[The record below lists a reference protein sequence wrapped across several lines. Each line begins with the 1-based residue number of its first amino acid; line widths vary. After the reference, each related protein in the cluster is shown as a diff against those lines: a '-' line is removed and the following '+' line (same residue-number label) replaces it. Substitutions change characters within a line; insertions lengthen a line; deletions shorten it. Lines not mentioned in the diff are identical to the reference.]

1 MQHANSESIE
11 TLEALLQP
19 TGIDPSTQMGV
30 FPLGSDVA
38 TPGDSE
44 PASARSGLRAARI
57 ASVMQQINKGF
68 ADHQFSTRVLAS
80 QLGLS
85 VRYVQDLLQG
95 TGASITD
102 RIMDL
107 RLQKA
112 RDLLSDHGAGSM
124 KISEVAL
131 NCGFNELSYF
141 HRSFRRRFGTTPG
154 KFRNEMRD

>member
-1 MQHANSESIE
+1 MMQHATSDSFE

-19 TGIDPSTQMGV
+19 AGIDRGNQPGV
-30 FPLGSDVA
+30 MPLVSDV
-38 TPGDSE
+38 PMNGE
-44 PASARSGLRAARI
+44 PPSARSGLREARI
-57 ASVMQQINKGF
+57 ASVMQQISESF

-95 TGASITD
+95 TGSSITE

-112 RDLLSDHGAGSM
+112 RDLLTDQGFNSM

-131 NCGFNELSYF
+131 SCGFNELSYF

-154 KFRNEMRD
+154 KFRSEMRN